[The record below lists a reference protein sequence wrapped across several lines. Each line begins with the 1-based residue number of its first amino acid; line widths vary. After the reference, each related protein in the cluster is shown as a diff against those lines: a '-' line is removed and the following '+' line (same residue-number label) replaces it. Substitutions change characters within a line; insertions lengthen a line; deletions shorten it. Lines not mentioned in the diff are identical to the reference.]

1 LRPYD
6 GRCLGRGRP
15 VMMSAPLKSL
25 GAKDAVFNHKRAAE
39 TKGCADA

>member
-1 LRPYD
+1 MTAAVLGGPSCYD
-6 GRCLGRGRP
+6 ERP
-15 VMMSAPLKSL
+15 VESL